1 MYRRCIDFG
10 LSLACLSSPVHC
22 PPMRIVRW
30 LLLLFYLALVGG
42 LFAMAVHGEEWSA
55 LVPLAVTVASLAVFI
70 LGAGHKDLCRPIRRP
85 RLLMPV
91 AAASLMLAVLVAG
104 LTLALGELFRL
115 QEQDSPGGSL
125 LFWGVLLATWVFWGV
140 LLYAHTQNMPRYQA
154 ISQIAR
160 LLFAGSVAEM
170 LAAVPSHIVVSRRP
184 GCLVGLATA
193 IGILSGLYVMLWS
206 FGPAIF
212 LLFLHA
218 GRRGEVEDT
227 DEAGE
232 ADPVDQPPAPQT
244 PFQFSLRTMLL
255 VMLATGVAC
264 GLLRMFWGYLPAA
277 VVAAWVTLM
286 LLLPLLTAHRAVLA
300 AGLVAALC
308 GTVWVFWGEWN
319 MLAVLVLP
327 TGILGLVLL
336 KVALAPVQPT

>member
-1 MYRRCIDFG
+1 
-10 LSLACLSSPVHC
+10 
-22 PPMRIVRW
+22 MRIVRW
-30 LLLLFYLALVGG
+30 LLLLFYLALVGS
-42 LFAMAVHGEEWSA
+42 LFAMAFHAEEWSA
-55 LVPLAVTVASLAVFI
+55 LVPLTVTVASLAVFI

-104 LTLALGELFRL
+104 LTMALGELFRL
-115 QEQDSPGGSL
+115 DEKGSPGGSL
-125 LFWGVLLATWVFWGV
+125 LFWGALLSTWIFWGV
-140 LLYAHTQNMPRYQA
+140 LLYSHTQNMPRHQA
-154 ISQIAR
+154 ISQLAR

-193 IGILSGLYVMLWS
+193 IGILSGLYVMIWS

-218 GRRGEVEDT
+218 GRCG
-227 DEAGE
+227 EAGE
-232 ADPVDQPPAPQT
+232 AEPVGQPPAPQT
-244 PFQFSLRTMLL
+244 PFQYSLRTMLL
-255 VMLATGVAC
+255 VMLAAGLVC

-277 VVAAWVTLM
+277 VVAAWVTLV
-286 LLLPLLTAHRAVLA
+286 LLLPLLSAHRGVLA

-308 GTVWVFWGEWN
+308 GTAWVFWGEWD
-319 MLAVLVLP
+319 MLAALVLP
-327 TGILGLVLL
+327 AGVLGLVLL
-336 KVALAPVQPT
+336 KVALAPVRIV